1 MNKRNFSV
9 KGFVVW
15 GVSAI
20 FFLYEFFLRTVIGT
34 FQNPITESLN
44 ISSFEFSF
52 LSTTIF
58 LIFYGAMQ
66 FPTSIIV
73 TKIGL
78 KNTLTAG
85 CSICAITCIGF
96 ALSTD
101 FYTALAFRMV
111 MGLGS
116 SVGFICLLISVH
128 EWMPKRHN
136 ALFIGLSQFIG
147 TMGPM
152 LAAGPLHSA
161 IETTNLDW
169 RSLFTSLSIVGVAIT
184 ALIFLFVENNKE
196 KAGQFIIL
204 KKPQKATNAI
214 VVLFSR
220 PAPWCIAFFSAG
232 LYFSIEYLT
241 ENEGRPFLML
251 KGLSASYAS
260 YMITLSWISY
270 AFACPLLGSL
280 SDFTQKRKPIML
292 VTAICAFFA
301 ILLIVF
307 GNEKYQIFLGFFLLG
322 VGASGQSIGFSIIAE
337 HFKKDSIAIG
347 FGLNNFIITLVSG
360 INAPSIGF
368 LLDHTKGS
376 SSSLTLEHY
385 YIAFSPIIAMIF
397 FALILSIFFI
407 KETYAKSKVEFT
419 YIGIS

>member
-1 MNKRNFSV
+1 MQKKNFSI

-15 GVSAI
+15 GISAI

-34 FQNPITESLN
+34 FQHPITESLN

-66 FPTSIIV
+66 FPTSIIA

-78 KNTLTAG
+78 NKTLTAG
-85 CSICAITCIGF
+85 CSICAITCLGF
-96 ALSTD
+96 AFSNN
-101 FYTALAFRMV
+101 FYTALTFRLF

-152 LAAGPLHSA
+152 LSAGPLHSA

-169 RSLFTSLSIVGVAIT
+169 RSLFFSLSIVGSVIAVF
-184 ALIFLFVENNKE
+184 IFLFVENNKE
-196 KAGQFIIL
+196 KAGKFIIL
-204 KKPQKATNAI
+204 NRQQKTMNSI
-214 VVLFSR
+214 VQLFSKS
-220 PAPWCIAFFSAG
+220 APWCIALFSAG
-232 LYFSIEYLT
+232 LYFAIEYLT

-251 KGLSASYAS
+251 KGLSASFAS
-260 YMITLSWISY
+260 YMITLSWVSF
-270 AFACPLLGSL
+270 AFACPLLGFL
-280 SDFTQKRKPIML
+280 SDFTQKRKPIM
-292 VTAICAFFA
+292 VMSAVCACSAI
-301 ILLIVF
+301 ILIVF
-307 GNEKYQIFLGFFLLG
+307 GKEKYQIFLGFFLLG
-322 VGASGQSIGFSIIAE
+322 IGASGQSIGFSIIAE

-347 FGLNNFIITLVSG
+347 FGLNNCMITLVSG
-360 INAPSIGF
+360 INAPAISL
-368 LLDHTKGS
+368 LLDHSKGS

-385 YIAFSPIIAMIF
+385 YFAFSPIVAMIF
-397 FALILSIFFI
+397 FALVLSIFFI
-407 KETYAKSKVEFT
+407 KETYAKSRVEFT
-419 YIGIS
+419 YIGVT